1 MECIVPTLLLLCYF
15 SSLGNWPIEAPGCPF
30 FVLSV
35 SAAAGLFFFF
45 KSESTFQV
53 SSLFCFPEF
62 SFVYFLL
69 WHPYVSTWVDSL
81 KLLFS
86 GFREKEWEKE
96 RTEMRERESDKSGEC
111 LGNKG
116 KRHDE
121 GVCSQVWCASCLGEE
136 GNLLKLDLQQE
147 LRR

>member
-62 SFVYFLL
+62 SFVCTFCCGTHMCQHELIVWSFCL
-69 WHPYVSTWVDSL
+69 VDL
-81 KLLFS
+81 GRKNEKR
-86 GFREKEWEKE
+86 REQRWERENLIKAESAWEIKE
-96 RTEMRERESDKSGEC
+96 RDMMRGCVVKFDVHHVWVKRETC
-111 LGNKG
+111 
-116 KRHDE
+116 
-121 GVCSQVWCASCLGEE
+121 
-136 GNLLKLDLQQE
+136 
-147 LRR
+147 